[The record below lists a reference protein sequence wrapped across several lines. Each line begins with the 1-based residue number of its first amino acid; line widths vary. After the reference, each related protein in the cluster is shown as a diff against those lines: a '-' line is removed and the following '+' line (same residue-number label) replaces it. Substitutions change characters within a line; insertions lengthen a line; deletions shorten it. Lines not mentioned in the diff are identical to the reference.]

1 MNIEKVEK
9 LVANLND
16 KKVIKLNQKAWPKS
30 YIKMKT
36 TIKTK
41 QKKIILKRILKVYEK
56 FSFLKNH
63 GKCELATTEKR
74 RICLVS

>member
-1 MNIEKVEK
+1 MNIKKVEK
-9 LVANLND
+9 LVANLHD

-36 TIKTK
+36 DIKKK
-41 QKKIILKRILKVYEK
+41 QKII
-56 FSFLKNH
+56 LKNH

-74 RICLVS
+74 KSCLVS

>member
-1 MNIEKVEK
+1 MNFEKVEK

-41 QKKIILKRILKVYEK
+41 TKKDHFEK
-56 FSFLKNH
+56 DF
-63 GKCELATTEKR
+63 
-74 RICLVS
+74 